1 MGFWLFG
8 NDELLCMILY
18 VMCCVFV
25 LNFLFIVK
33 MDEDQWMYE
42 GIIPE
47 EMDMDYENEEE
58 YGVNEPLVDCLDEFN
73 TS

>member
-42 GIIPE
+42 GIMPE
-47 EMDMDYENEEE
+47 EVDMDDENEEE
-58 YGVNEPLVDCLDEFN
+58 CE
-73 TS
+73 